1 MQQLTN
7 DEKKLYN
14 NILEYSYSEPYVTL
28 AAIHSLVHKAPYILT
43 DALANLEDSG
53 LLLAGLEDTTDLL
66 KFTYTPIVKG
76 SALGY
81 PCDEYSWDEWLANAL
96 VIDTGEEYD

>member
-1 MQQLTN
+1 MEQLTN

-28 AAIHSLVHKAPYILT
+28 DAIRLLVHKAPYILT
-43 DALANLEDSG
+43 DALANLEYSG
-53 LLLAGLEDTTDLL
+53 LLLVGLEDTTDLF
-66 KFTYTPIVKG
+66 KFTYTPIIKG

-81 PCDEYSWDEWLANAL
+81 PCDEYTWDEWLAFSL
-96 VIDTGEEYD
+96 PLDTQEDV